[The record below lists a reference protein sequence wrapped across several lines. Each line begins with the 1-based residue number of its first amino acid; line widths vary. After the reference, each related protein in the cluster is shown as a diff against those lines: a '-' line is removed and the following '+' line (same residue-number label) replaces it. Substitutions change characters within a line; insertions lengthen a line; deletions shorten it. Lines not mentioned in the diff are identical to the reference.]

1 MNSSILIDIYT
12 ILQYTTIMKKQFKV
26 FYCET
31 LSPEIKTVILTAQTL
46 PSAINIFEQM
56 YQEYIAVGGEEII
69 EDENGN

>member
-1 MNSSILIDIYT
+1 
-12 ILQYTTIMKKQFKV
+12 MKKQFKV